1 MIRQYVDGDIGAV
14 MQIWLK
20 TNLQIHDFIS
30 ADYWQS
36 NFNAVKEM
44 LPQAEVYVHEDDRTK
59 QIDGFLGL
67 NGNYIEGIFVKKAA
81 QSKGI
86 GTQLLNRAKE
96 VRSTLRLSVYQ
107 KNEKAIQFYLRE
119 EFDIQS
125 ENIDSNTGEKEFVM
139 VWNR

>member
-1 MIRQYVDGDIGAV
+1 MIRQYVDGDIDAV

-20 TNLQIHDFIS
+20 TNLQAHDFIS

-67 NGNYIEGIFVKKAA
+67 NDNYIEGIFVKKAA
-81 QSKGI
+81 QSNGI
-86 GTQLLNRAKE
+86 GTQLLNHAKE

-107 KNEKAIQFYLRE
+107 KNER
-119 EFDIQS
+119 
-125 ENIDSNTGEKEFVM
+125 
-139 VWNR
+139 

>member
-1 MIRQYVDGDIGAV
+1 MIRQYLDGDIDAV
-14 MQIWLK
+14 MRIWLK
-20 TNLQIHDFIS
+20 TNLQAHDFIS

-86 GTQLLNRAKE
+86 GTQLLNHAKE
-96 VRSTLRLSVYQ
+96 VRSTLRVSVYQ
-107 KNEKAIQFYLRE
+107 KNEKAIQFYLRK
-119 EFDIQS
+119 EFGIRS
-125 ENIDSNTGEKEFVM
+125 ENIDGNTGENEFGM

>member
-1 MIRQYVDGDIGAV
+1 MIRQYVDGDIDAV
-14 MQIWLK
+14 MRIWLK
-20 TNLQIHDFIS
+20 TNLQAHDFIS

-67 NGNYIEGIFVKKAA
+67 NGNYVEGIFVKKAA

-107 KNEKAIQFYLRE
+107 KNQKAIQFYLRE
-119 EFDIQS
+119 EFDVRS
-125 ENIDSNTGEKEFVM
+125 ENIDSNTGENEFVM

>member
-1 MIRQYVDGDIGAV
+1 MIRQYVDGDIDAV

-20 TNLQIHDFIS
+20 TNLQAHDFIS
-30 ADYWQS
+30 AEYWQS

-67 NGNYIEGIFVKKAA
+67 NDNYIEGIFVKKAA

-86 GTQLLNRAKE
+86 GTQLLNHAKE

-119 EFDIQS
+119 EFDIRS
-125 ENIDSNTGEKEFVM
+125 ENIDGNTGENEFVM

>member
-1 MIRQYVDGDIGAV
+1 MIRQYLDGDIDAV
-14 MQIWLK
+14 MRIWLK
-20 TNLQIHDFIS
+20 TNLQAHDFIS

-67 NGNYIEGIFVKKAA
+67 NGNYVEGIFVKKAA

-107 KNEKAIQFYLRE
+107 KNQKAIQFYLRE
-119 EFDIQS
+119 EFDVRS
-125 ENIDSNTGEKEFVM
+125 ENIDSNTGENEFVM

>member
-1 MIRQYVDGDIGAV
+1 MIRQYVDGDIDAV

-20 TNLQIHDFIS
+20 TNLQAHDFIS

-67 NGNYIEGIFVKKAA
+67 NGNYIEGIFVKKVA

-119 EFDIQS
+119 EFDIRS
-125 ENIDSNTGEKEFVM
+125 ENIDGNTGEKEFVM